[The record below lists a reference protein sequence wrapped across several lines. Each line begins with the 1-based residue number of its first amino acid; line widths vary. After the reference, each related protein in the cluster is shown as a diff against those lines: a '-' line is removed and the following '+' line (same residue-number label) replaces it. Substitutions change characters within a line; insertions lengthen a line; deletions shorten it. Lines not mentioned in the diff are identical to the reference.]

1 MKTILAALILYII
14 CFFTIIPAYAD
25 VIVLDDGRTLEG
37 KIIKETEERI
47 TLKVKY
53 GEIEILKHKISAI
66 RRCPTAYEEYEEKAK
81 EVEKTAQAH
90 YDLAKWCEEKELGP
104 KAKKHYLKALEIDP
118 TFTPAGKALGY
129 EKVEEKWLS
138 PDDAKKA
145 KGLVKFEGRWIKKEE
160 KEKIVAGRDE
170 KKQKELREKYEVG
183 ERFFVAQRT
192 NLVLVTDLPEKKR
205 KELINAAG
213 ALHDAIKK
221 RFGKLFRKERD
232 WPLVIFAFE
241 KRDDFKE
248 RVKKDGLEDA
258 VECHGYYSGKNKRS
272 YIFECTSPDTVHM
285 LLHEFTHQIYV
296 ERMLKGGARS
306 QAWIFEGLAEYYEGH
321 DLEEGGLCKAKPH
334 RINCYRAKQLAKNDK
349 LFPIEDMIKAD
360 QLTELFE
367 EYDTEECF
375 DAYAQAWAFV
385 YYLLEGDKGKHR
397 SKFMRFMKKDL
408 QGEGTPEEFKKIFGS
423 DLDKFKS
430 SLAKYLKGL

>member
-1 MKTILAALILYII
+1 MKTLLTALILYII
-14 CFFTIIPAYAD
+14 CFCAAAALYAD
-25 VIVLDDGRTLEG
+25 VIVLKNGNEIEG
-37 KIIKETEERI
+37 KIIGETEDRVVLKTSYGQIELAKSQI
-47 TLKVKY
+47 T
-53 GEIEILKHKISAI
+53 EI
-66 RRCPTAYEEYEEKAK
+66 RRAPTAFEEYEKKAK

-90 YDLAKWCEEKELGP
+90 YDLAKWCEGKELR
-104 KAKKHYLKALEIDP
+104 KEAMKHYGKALEIDP
-118 TFTPAGKALGY
+118 AFAPAGQALGY
-129 EKVEEKWLS
+129 EKVEGKWLS
-138 PDDAKKA
+138 PDDAKIA
-145 KGLVKFEGRWIKKEE
+145 KGLVKFEGKWVKKEE
-160 KEKIVAGRDE
+160 KEKIIDGRDE
-170 KKQKELREKYEVG
+170 KKQKELRKEYEVG
-183 ERFFVAQRT
+183 DKFFVAERT
-192 NLVLVTDLPEKKR
+192 DLTLVTDLPEKKR
-205 KELINAAG
+205 KELIDAAG
-213 ALHDAIKK
+213 ALHDAIKE

-272 YIFECTSPDTVHM
+272 YIFECASPDTVHM

-321 DLEEGGLCKAKPH
+321 DMEEGGLCKAKPH
-334 RINCYRAKQLAKNDK
+334 RINCYRAKQLAKKDT
-349 LFPIEDMIKAD
+349 LFPMEEMIKAD

-397 SKFMRFMKKDL
+397 PKFIRFMKKDL
-408 QGEGTPEEFKKIFGS
+408 QGEGTPEEFKKVFGN
-423 DLDKFKS
+423 LDKFKNG
-430 SLAKYLKGL
+430 LAKYLKGL